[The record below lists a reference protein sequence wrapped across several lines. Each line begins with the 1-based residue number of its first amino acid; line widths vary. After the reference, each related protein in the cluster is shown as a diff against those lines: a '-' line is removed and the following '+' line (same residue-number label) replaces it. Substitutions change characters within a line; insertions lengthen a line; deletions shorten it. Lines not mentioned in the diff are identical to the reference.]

1 MIFVYRLIAV
11 LLYPCLILLIF
22 FRKFLNKE
30 DQFRYKEKIFSSY
43 YSVNRI
49 NNYKLV
55 WFHAASVGEVQS
67 IFPLIKILNKKNSN
81 LQFLITTVTLTSAQL
96 IKKEFLEYENITH
109 RYLPLDV
116 FFLTKKFLN
125 LWKPDFIFFIDSEIW
140 PNLILNI
147 REKNIPL
154 GLINGRVTKKTFRRW
169 KVLPVT
175 AKKIFESFEFCLASS
190 QESKNFL
197 KSLGA
202 QNVQYIGNIKF
213 SNKIDFKDLK
223 NENEKFLKSKKVW
236 CAASTHQDEDE
247 FSIKVHVNLKEKIS
261 NLMTIIAPRHIHR
274 SKKIKRICENYNL
287 EAQIL
292 NEKDTIN
299 PNSEIIIINSFGV
312 LPTFFKYS
320 KSVFVGKSTIKN
332 LENDGGQNPI
342 IAAQLGCKIYHG
354 PYVYN
359 FREIYQLLNKNL
371 IANEISSI
379 SDLTEKILIDFKDL
393 RDENLPNKMIE
404 DIGEKILNETTL
416 KINNKFYEIN

>member
-1 MIFVYRLIAV
+1 MVI
-11 LLYPCLILLIF
+11 
-22 FRKFLNKE
+22 
-30 DQFRYKEKIFSSY
+30 
-43 YSVNRI
+43 
-49 NNYKLV
+49 
-55 WFHAASVGEVQS
+55 
-67 IFPLIKILNKKNSN
+67 
-81 LQFLITTVTLTSAQL
+81 
-96 IKKEFLEYENITH
+96 
-109 RYLPLDV
+109 
-116 FFLTKKFLN
+116 
-125 LWKPDFIFFIDSEIW
+125 FIDSEIW

-147 REKNIPL
+147 REKKIPL

-169 KVLPVT
+169 KILPIT

-202 QNVQYIGNIKF
+202 QDVQYIGNIKF
-213 SNKIDFKDLK
+213 SNKIDFKNLK

-299 PNSEIIIINSFGV
+299 PSSEILIINSFGV
-312 LPTFFKYS
+312 LPSFFKYS

-354 PYVYN
+354 PHVYN
-359 FREIYQLLNKNL
+359 FREIYQLLNKNF

-379 SDLTEKILIDFKDL
+379 SDLTEKILIDFRDL

>member
-81 LQFLITTVTLTSAQL
+81 FQFLITTITLTSAQL
-96 IKKEFLEYENITH
+96 IKKEFLKYGNITH

-147 REKNIPL
+147 REKKIPL

-169 KVLPVT
+169 KILPIT

-202 QNVQYIGNIKF
+202 QDVQYIGNIKF
-213 SNKIDFKDLK
+213 SNKIDFKNLK

-299 PNSEIIIINSFGV
+299 PSSEILIINSFGV
-312 LPTFFKYS
+312 LPSFFKYS

-354 PYVYN
+354 PHVYN
-359 FREIYQLLNKNL
+359 FREIYQLLNKNF

-379 SDLTEKILIDFKDL
+379 SDLTEKILIDFRDL

>member
-81 LQFLITTVTLTSAQL
+81 LQFLITTITLTSAQL
-96 IKKEFLEYENITH
+96 IKKEFLKYGNITH

-147 REKNIPL
+147 REKKIPL

-169 KVLPVT
+169 KILPIT

-202 QNVQYIGNIKF
+202 QDVQYIGNIKF
-213 SNKIDFKDLK
+213 SNKIDFKNLK

-299 PNSEIIIINSFGV
+299 PSSEILIINSFGV
-312 LPTFFKYS
+312 LPSFFKYS

-354 PYVYN
+354 PHVYN
-359 FREIYQLLNKNL
+359 FREIYQLLNKNF

-379 SDLTEKILIDFKDL
+379 SDLTEKILIDFRDL

>member
-1 MIFVYRLIAV
+1 M
-11 LLYPCLILLIF
+11 
-22 FRKFLNKE
+22 
-30 DQFRYKEKIFSSY
+30 
-43 YSVNRI
+43 
-49 NNYKLV
+49 
-55 WFHAASVGEVQS
+55 
-67 IFPLIKILNKKNSN
+67 
-81 LQFLITTVTLTSAQL
+81 
-96 IKKEFLEYENITH
+96 
-109 RYLPLDV
+109 DV

-125 LWKPDFIFFIDSEIW
+125 LWKPDFIFLIDSEIW
-140 PNLILNI
+140 PNFIINI
-147 REKNIPL
+147 REKKIPL
-154 GLINGRVTKKTFRRW
+154 GLINDRVTKKTFRRW
-169 KVLPVT
+169 KILPIT

-202 QNVQYIGNIKF
+202 QDVQYIGNIKF
-213 SNKIDFKDLK
+213 SNKIDFKNLK

-299 PNSEIIIINSFGV
+299 PSSEILIINSFGV
-312 LPTFFKYS
+312 LPSFFKYS

-354 PYVYN
+354 PHVYN
-359 FREIYQLLNKNL
+359 FREIYQLLNKNF

-379 SDLTEKILIDFKDL
+379 SDLTEKILIDFRDL